1 MQMVGS
7 VLFGADDL
15 VAAFVAQRVPRTSL
29 QNMAALGVIRRN
41 QLVAGVVY
49 QNFRDIDIE
58 VVIAADRSD
67 WAFPS
72 TLRTL
77 FADPFVQLGVVRM
90 TAIIGRKNK
99 KSRAFCKALGF
110 REEGICRKAM
120 DGREDAVLYGLLRSE
135 CKFLRTRENGQEVN
149 SCASRAA

>member
-29 QNMAALGVIRRN
+29 QNMAALGVILRN

-49 QNFRDIDIE
+49 QNFRYIDIE

-67 WAFPS
+67 WAFP
-72 TLRTL
+72 
-77 FADPFVQLGVVRM
+77 
-90 TAIIGRKNK
+90 
-99 KSRAFCKALGF
+99 
-110 REEGICRKAM
+110 
-120 DGREDAVLYGLLRSE
+120 
-135 CKFLRTRENGQEVN
+135 
-149 SCASRAA
+149 